1 MQLDVSA
8 ALGAGASAVVIF
20 GGLGAGYVGLRRWVQ
35 RAAAPAAAA
44 AAQLQTSNGT
54 TVAGYV
60 EQLVKSVAEVRQEQ
74 AAQSAA
80 TAAASERA
88 AAAETLA
95 RHAHQRLDDHLIGHP
110 KE

>member
-35 RAAAPAAAA
+35 RAAAPAQAA

-54 TVAGYV
+54 TVAGYI
-60 EQLVKSVAEVRQEQ
+60 EQIRADVSAIREEH
-74 AAQSAA
+74 AA
-80 TAAASERA
+80 TRTELAAANA
-88 AAAETLA
+88 LA
-95 RHAHQRLDDHLIGHP
+95 RHAHDRLDAHLTGH